1 MKKLWSD
8 FIYNLRGM
16 RTQMF
21 FILLCLG
28 ILPIIFLFNLITNE
42 YHSQLISQRTDE
54 LQSYGTVIA
63 NLVTSSGYLSGQESS
78 EVENETEEVAN
89 VYQGRIILVNKDL
102 KVVRDTYNIENGKTM
117 VSTEVIKC
125 FSDDSG
131 MYVNN
136 LGDYMQLTMPIV
148 DPISNETTGAIII
161 SYSTQNIQSISKAV
175 TRKVI
180 FAICAIVL
188 IIMLISF
195 GYSIFLTTPL
205 NKLTDSINEISKGN
219 MAVKLDMHGYSELH
233 KITDSF
239 NKMIEVIQNQENSRQ
254 EFVSNVSHE
263 LKTPLA
269 SMKVLSDSL
278 LSQEGMPEEIYR
290 EFLGD
295 ITTEIE
301 RMTQIINDLLSM
313 VKLDQNAAKII
324 ISNIS
329 INELIEQL
337 LKRLRPIAAERNIEL
352 IFESFRPVMADVD
365 EVKLSMALN
374 NLVENAIKYNYDDG

>member
-131 MYVNN
+131 KYVNN

-161 SYSTQNIQSISKAV
+161 SYSTKNIQSISKAV

-301 RMTQIINDLLSM
+301 KMTPDN
-313 VKLDQNAAKII
+313 
-324 ISNIS
+324 
-329 INELIEQL
+329 
-337 LKRLRPIAAERNIEL
+337 KRFAFN
-352 IFESFRPVMADVD
+352 
-365 EVKLSMALN
+365 
-374 NLVENAIKYNYDDG
+374 G